1 MSVEK
6 DEHSSSWK
14 VYYKRSI
21 NEKDFEIEEQV
32 VTANYVILGAG
43 ALGSTKILLKS
54 KERGLKLS
62 EKIGSR
68 FSGNGD
74 VIGFCYHTDHIINAM
89 GMDTGKYDKIK
100 SNSPGPCITC
110 VIDLGSLPGM
120 PYKDA
125 MIIEDANPPG
135 ATVQL
140 VEQLLLIAGKTIG
153 IRTFSL
159 CETFEKFVEVS
170 INIQRNKSVY
180 LVNHTFFLKT
190 LTSNPL

>member
-6 DEHSSSWK
+6 DQHSSSWK

-62 EKIGSR
+62 EKIGSN
-68 FSGNGD
+68 FTGNGD
-74 VIGFCYHTDHIINAM
+74 VLGFCYHSDYVINSM
-89 GMDTGKYDKIK
+89 GQDTGKYDKIK
-100 SNSPGPCITC
+100 PTSPGPCITA
-110 VIDLGSLPGM
+110 VIDLRSLPGM
-120 PYKDA
+120 PYKDG
-125 MIIEDANPPG
+125 MVIEDGSLPG

-140 VEQLLLIAGKTIG
+140 VEQFLLIAGKTIG

-159 CETFEKFVEVS
+159 CDTFEKFVEVS
-170 INIQRNKSVY
+170 INI
-180 LVNHTFFLKT
+180 
-190 LTSNPL
+190 